1 MRRAHNLLH
10 RRHLGSGLDS
20 VRHRDRRLGSV
31 LRLLWHS
38 LGLLLIMLIIL
49 LHSLSL
55 DCLWS
60 GGLLILWC
68 SLLILWCSLLMLWC
82 SLSLGD
88 RDRHARID
96 CHGGGG
102 GSGGIRRGGC
112 WLEQRRILFV
122 GTRHREPG
130 DRTTRSFFFDLRTDR
145 LAMSPGMGGQTH
157 APYGDG
163 GAQGLV
169 LTLPSG

>member
-1 MRRAHNLLH
+1 MRRDSHNLLH

-20 VRHRDRRLGSV
+20 VRRRDRRLGSV

-38 LGLLLIMLIIL
+38 LGLLLIIL

-60 GGLLILWC
+60 GG
-68 SLLILWCSLLMLWC
+68 LLILWCSLLMLWC

-157 APYGDG
+157 DTYGDG
-163 GAQGLV
+163 SAQGLV